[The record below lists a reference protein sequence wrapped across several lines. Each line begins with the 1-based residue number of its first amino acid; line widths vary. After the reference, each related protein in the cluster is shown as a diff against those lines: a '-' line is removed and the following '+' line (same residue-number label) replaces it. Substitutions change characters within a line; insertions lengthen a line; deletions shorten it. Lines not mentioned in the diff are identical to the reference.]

1 MCMSCLRCFSSET
14 LQDFNAAIPASTSKR
29 FTEQANYLIQKFGL
43 GTELEDK
50 WKFITIYIGLND
62 LSVSCM
68 PGFTF
73 IDYFARMDQGL
84 ALLKKNVKNA
94 FVNLGKCV
102 SGQRL
107 LILWLTEKKKIVGM
121 LHIEETIKVT
131 DNEPGYRKF
140 FKNKKLDV
148 QDKEC
153 YCCKVP
159 AGSILIKLNVEL
171 FNNQLKALA
180 KKYSSSEDFTV
191 VYQPFSPDINKI
203 PVHALRLESRKTTR
217 ITFD

>member
-1 MCMSCLRCFSSET
+1 MRLWAT
-14 LQDFNAAIPASTSKR
+14 AADFMAYG
-29 FTEQANYLIQKFGL
+29 E
-43 GTELEDK
+43 
-50 WKFITIYIGLND
+50 
-62 LSVSCM
+62 
-68 PGFTF
+68 
-73 IDYFARMDQGL
+73 
-84 ALLKKNVKNA
+84 
-94 FVNLGKCV
+94 
-102 SGQRL
+102 
-107 LILWLTEKKKIVGM
+107 KKIVGM

>member
-1 MCMSCLRCFSSET
+1 MCVSCLRCFSSET
-14 LQDFNAAIPASTSKR
+14 LQDFNAAIPASTSKS

-107 LILWLTEKKKIVGM
+107 LILGSRRKKNSWHVA
-121 LHIEETIKVT
+121 H
-131 DNEPGYRKF
+131 
-140 FKNKKLDV
+140 
-148 QDKEC
+148 
-153 YCCKVP
+153 
-159 AGSILIKLNVEL
+159 
-171 FNNQLKALA
+171 
-180 KKYSSSEDFTV
+180 
-191 VYQPFSPDINKI
+191 
-203 PVHALRLESRKTTR
+203 
-217 ITFD
+217 